1 MTAAVGSGAGMP
13 YAVLVKDPALIGTT
27 IRVLEQLTEARKK
40 G

>member
-27 IRVLEQLTEARKK
+27 IRVLEQLAEARKK